1 MADRTFANVASFAR
15 FLEEQAAIAETV
27 VVEAAEAAS
36 HILYDHVRRT
46 FGDATKL
53 AELAEATQDE
63 RVAQGYS
70 PNEPLLRD
78 GELLRDSV
86 ERIHEGLVAG
96 VGSNEP
102 IMAYHEFGYVSR
114 GGTPVPPRPVFE
126 IALYQSEPEVIALM
140 ESAVETI
147 LGGK

>member
-53 AELAEATQDE
+53 AELAEAT
-63 RVAQGYS
+63 
-70 PNEPLLRD
+70 
-78 GELLRDSV
+78 
-86 ERIHEGLVAG
+86 
-96 VGSNEP
+96 NEP